1 MQKIYTEEHKML
13 CRKCFEC
20 KEKDEIIYCKEGFF
34 SEMDENKLITLS
46 PHDFD
51 CPFWNE
57 S

>member
-1 MQKIYTEEHKML
+1 ML